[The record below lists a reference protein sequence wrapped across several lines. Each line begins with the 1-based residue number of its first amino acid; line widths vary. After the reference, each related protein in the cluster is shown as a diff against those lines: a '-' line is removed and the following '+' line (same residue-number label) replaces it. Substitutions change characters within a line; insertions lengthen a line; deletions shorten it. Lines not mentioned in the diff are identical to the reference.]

1 MLRPRLTKLQVV
13 PGELP
18 LLVVGQLGWVNEG
31 VAVAPVALNDLP
43 AHLVLGLLQREREEA
58 WVSWAW
64 QVGLGHH
71 PDPGGQGL
79 GSPTAQREEV
89 GVACDVVRGAVSSHA
104 HGTESPVPAWLGLTM
119 GPSIL
124 QASVSLPVY

>member
-1 MLRPRLTKLQVV
+1 MIFQRTWY
-13 PGELP
+13 
-18 LLVVGQLGWVNEG
+18 LGFCRG
-31 VAVAPVALNDLP
+31 R
-43 AHLVLGLLQREREEA
+43 GRRQ

-64 QVGLGHH
+64 QVDLGHH
-71 PDPGGQGL
+71 PDPEGQGL